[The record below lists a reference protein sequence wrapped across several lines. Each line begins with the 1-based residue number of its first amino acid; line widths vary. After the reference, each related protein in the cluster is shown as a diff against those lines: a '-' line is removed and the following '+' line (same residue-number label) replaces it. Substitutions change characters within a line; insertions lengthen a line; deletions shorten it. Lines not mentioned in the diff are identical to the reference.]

1 MSDIMT
7 GAGDSAEE
15 DKVLLLEGRRHFL
28 VGKARGWEN
37 KDGCPGPLGEVNL
50 QKTWGWLGWE

>member
-1 MSDIMT
+1 MT